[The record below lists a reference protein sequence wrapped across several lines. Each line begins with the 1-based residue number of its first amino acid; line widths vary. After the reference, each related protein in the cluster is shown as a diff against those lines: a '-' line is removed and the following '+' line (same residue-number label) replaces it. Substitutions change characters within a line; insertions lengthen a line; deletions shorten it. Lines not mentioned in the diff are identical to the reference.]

1 MSLHAEQLRQR
12 KPVRM
17 TPIKEKIGSHQR
29 DMEYYHDTATYA
41 IVGISLLAAFTS
53 LAQYVVPILYFS
65 DVVWLEYGDKHCNT
79 SQIPKLYKASLI
91 CTALLAMAT
100 HYPELRAP
108 FQIHMLV
115 ATVPVFS
122 VAHRQQKD
130 NKVLEL
136 FFVIAWLVMKI
147 GMTWMA
153 TFQYLN
159 VAGEA
164 YSKWVTVVTYS
175 PLMNPWTNPPVI
187 LVMMIA
193 CISSVI
199 DLGQSF
205 WVMSSNH
212 KLI

>member
-12 KPVRM
+12 KPLNRP
-17 TPIKEKIGSHQR
+17 TAKEKIGSHQR
-29 DMEYYHDTATYA
+29 DMEYYHDTATFA

-65 DVVWLEYGDKHCNT
+65 DVVWLEYGDKYCNT

-108 FQIHMLV
+108 FQLHMLV

-122 VAHRQQKD
+122 IAHRQRKN
-130 NKVLEL
+130 NKALEL
-136 FFVIAWLVMKI
+136 LFVVAWLVMKI
-147 GMTWMA
+147 GLTWIA

-193 CISSVI
+193 CIASVI